1 VVGKVMQRGR
11 SDEVPT
17 AKRST
22 QVARIEALNC
32 AERRV
37 REGGLGSV
45 VSSPSGVW
53 GKAPAADGL

>member
-1 VVGKVMQRGR
+1 MQRGR